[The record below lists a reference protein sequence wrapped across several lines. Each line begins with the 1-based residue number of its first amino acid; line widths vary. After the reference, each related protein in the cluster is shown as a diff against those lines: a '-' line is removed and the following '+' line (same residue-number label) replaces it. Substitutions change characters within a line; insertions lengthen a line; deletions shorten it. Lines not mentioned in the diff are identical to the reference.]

1 MPDRFNLTQSL
12 TCAACGDILN
22 EPISLSCGYTVC
34 ASCFPVSSPT
44 SVKKSVFKCP
54 VPHCDSATHLFG
66 PELMPDVA
74 ATELTHILRHVMS
87 NCSRPPTPSD
97 ESDPTPK
104 LDMIASAVIPLLN
117 CHRCASPVTDAVTTP
132 CGHTF
137 CRLCILESKIESDAC
152 NACARP
158 LPKYSSLLSQA
169 TNQLISTIV
178 KDFQLSGLLP
188 CNTRETQF
196 LNSTSLQQY
205 NVPLFVTGTVI
216 LPGQS
221 FRLPIFQP
229 SHLRMFRQA
238 LLPSSR
244 YNGLCLASVHR
255 SRPEVAQF
263 GTLLQ
268 IINVEH
274 RSDSILIEVAGIDRF
289 KLETHTEE
297 DESTIFGT
305 FEILHESFIR
315 QLSIELPNAPS
326 ADDQQGLIAQK
337 EHISNYAVDLADSI
351 LQFIHHLG
359 TTSNLP
365 ANALHSQTTGLLG
378 PLWYESIKSLHG
390 PIPSKYNP
398 MAVCWW
404 AAVVLPV
411 TPQDIYVLLRTI
423 PIIDRLELVISWMQA
438 FQTQWERCRS
448 TAIEAFNRVPQQL

>member
-1 MPDRFNLTQSL
+1 MTDRFNLTQSL
-12 TCAACGDILN
+12 TCIACGDILN

-34 ASCFPVSSPT
+34 SHCFPVSSPT

-66 PELMPDVA
+66 PELLPDVA
-74 ATELTHILRHVMS
+74 ATELTNILHHAIS

-97 ESDPTPK
+97 ELDPAAK
-104 LDMIASAVIPLLN
+104 MDMIASAVISSLK
-117 CHRCASPVTDAVTTP
+117 CHRCACPVADAITTP

-137 CRLCILESKIESDAC
+137 CRLCLLESKVETDAC
-152 NACARP
+152 NTCSRP
-158 LPKYSSLLSQA
+158 LPKFSSLLAQA
-169 TNQLISTIV
+169 SNQLISTIV

-188 CNTRETQF
+188 CNTPETQ
-196 LNSTSLQQY
+196 LLGSASLQQY
-205 NVPLFVTGTVI
+205 NVPLFVSGTVI

-229 SHLRMFRQA
+229 NHLRMFRQA
-238 LLPSSR
+238 LISSSR

-263 GTLLQ
+263 GTILQ

-274 RSDSILIEVAGIDRF
+274 RNDSVLIEVVGVDRF

-297 DESTIFGT
+297 DESTIFGN

-315 QLSIELPNAPS
+315 QLSIELPNSPS

-351 LQFIHHLG
+351 LQFIHQLG
-359 TTSNLP
+359 TASDMP
-365 ANALHSQTTGLLG
+365 ANALHTQTAGLLG
-378 PLWYESIKSLHG
+378 PLWYESMKSLHG

-411 TPQDIYVLLRTI
+411 TPSDVYTLLRTI
-423 PIIDRLELVISWMQA
+423 PIIDRLELVISWIQA
-438 FQTQWERCRS
+438 FQSQWERCRN
-448 TAIEAFNRVPQQL
+448 TAIQAFNQVPQQL